1 MRPSITWLTT
11 LLTLLLAP
19 IFLTP
24 FTLAQAAADASLAD
38 AITPQGVRSH
48 MAALQRIADA
58 NSGNRAAAT
67 PGYAASARYVQ
78 RTLEN
83 AGYRAWLQPF
93 TITFSET
100 LATSGRTVGEDAG
113 GKGAVGRDAIDLAPV
128 VMAGSPSTPAAGLR
142 ARLTRPTDPLGCSPD
157 DFTGVRGTVV
167 LVERGTCTFA
177 QKSQHAAQAGAAAVL
192 VYNNMPAADEA
203 LSGSL
208 GDAAAATTVPTAG
221 LTRATGEQLAEG
233 MGRGDVRVFLDL
245 RVARERR
252 QTANVL
258 AEMPNTAQK
267 VVMVGAHL
275 DSVLAGPGINDN
287 GSGVALGLELAL
299 KLAQTGNADGVRFAF
314 WGAEELG
321 LLGSEH
327 YVSDLSPAELENL
340 RAYLNFDMVS
350 SPNAAPFVY
359 GDPELRSLFQD
370 TFAARDLRLL
380 PDNLGG
386 ASDHAPFETAGV
398 PVAGLFS
405 GAGGSKSP
413 GEARS
418 YGGRAGSAY
427 DSCYHRA
434 CDTLAGTDTPTAN
447 RYLDLMADAAAEA
460 LQTLLGEATA
470 EQ

>member
-1 MRPSITWLTT
+1 MRPSLSRLTA
-11 LLTLLLAP
+11 LLLLL
-19 IFLTP
+19 ISS
-24 FTLAQAAADASLAD
+24 AQAAADTTLAD
-38 AITPQGVRSH
+38 AVTSQGVRTH

-58 NSGNRAAAT
+58 SGGNRAAAT

-78 RTLEN
+78 RTLQD
-83 AGYRAWLQPF
+83 AGYRVWLQPF

-100 LATSGRTVGEDAG
+100 LATSGRTLGQRAT
-113 GKGAVGRDAIDLAPV
+113 DLAPV
-128 VMAGSPSTPAAGLR
+128 VMAGSPSTPASGLR
-142 ARLTRPTDPLGCSPD
+142 ARLTRPADPLGCSPE
-157 DFTGVRGTVV
+157 DFAGVRGTVV

-177 QKSQHAAQAGAAAVL
+177 QKSQHAAQAGAVAVL
-192 VYNNMPAADEA
+192 VYNNVPAAEEA

-208 GDAAAATTVPTAG
+208 GDAATATTIPTAG
-221 LTRATGEQLAEG
+221 LTRMTGERLVEG
-233 MGRGDVRVFLDL
+233 LERGNVRVFLDL
-245 RVARERR
+245 RIARERR
-252 QTANVL
+252 RTANVL
-258 AEMPNTAQK
+258 AEMSNPEMPNTAQS

-275 DSVLAGPGINDN
+275 DSVTAGPGINDN

-299 KLAQTGNADGVRFAF
+299 NLAQTGSADGVRFAF

-327 YVSDLSPAELENL
+327 YVSELSPAELETI

-359 GDPELRSLFQD
+359 GDPELTKLFQD
-370 TFAARDLRLL
+370 TFAARELTLL
-380 PDNLGG
+380 PSTIGG
-386 ASDHAPFETAGV
+386 ASDHAPFEAAGV

-405 GAGGSKSP
+405 GAGDSKSP
-413 GEARS
+413 AEART

-427 DSCYHRA
+427 DGCYHQA

-460 LQTLLGEATA
+460 LQTLLGTEMAR
-470 EQ
+470 Q

>member
-1 MRPSITWLTT
+1 MRPSLTRLPT

-19 IFLTP
+19 ILLTP
-24 FTLAQAAADASLAD
+24 FASAQAAADSSLAD
-38 AITPQGVRSH
+38 TVTAQGVRTH

-58 NSGNRAAAT
+58 NGGDRAAAS
-67 PGYAASARYVQ
+67 PGYAASARYVEE
-78 RTLEN
+78 TLQG
-83 AGYRAWLQPF
+83 AGYRVWLQPF
-93 TITFSET
+93 TITSSET
-100 LATSGRTVGEDAG
+100 LATAGRTL
-113 GKGAVGRDAIDLAPV
+113 GKEATDLAPV
-128 VMAGSPSTPAAGLR
+128 VMEGSPDTPTSGLR
-142 ARLTRPTDPLGCSPD
+142 ARLSQPTDPLGCSPD
-157 DFTGVRGTVV
+157 DFAGVRGTVV
-167 LVERGTCTFA
+167 LIERGRCTFA
-177 QKSQHAAQAGAAAVL
+177 QKSQHAAQAGAVAAL
-192 VYNNMPAADEA
+192 VYNNVPAADEA

-208 GDAAAATTVPTAG
+208 GDAPATKAVPTAG
-221 LTRATGEQLAEG
+221 LTRATGEQLVEG
-233 MGRGDVRVFLDL
+233 MGRGNVRVFLDL
-245 RVARERR
+245 RVTRERR
-252 QTANVL
+252 RTANVL
-258 AEMPNTAQK
+258 AEMPNPETPNTDQS

-275 DSVLAGPGINDN
+275 DSVTAGPGINDN

-299 KLAQTGNADGVRFAF
+299 NLARTGDAGGVRFAF

-327 YVSDLSPAELENL
+327 YVSELSPAELANI

-370 TFAARDLRLL
+370 TFAARELRLL

-386 ASDHAPFETAGV
+386 ASDHAPFEAADV

-427 DSCYHRA
+427 DPCYHRA
-434 CDTLAGTDTPTAN
+434 CDTLAGTRTPTAR

-460 LQTLLGEATA
+460 LQTLLSDATT
-470 EQ
+470 ER